1 MEAKVSPEVAR
12 AKAVLLAGG
21 TVQIPS
27 DFRLPFPTS
36 RSTAGPGAGSAEIVL
51 SFGGTR
57 AKKAIS
63 RTEGEFQLIQDQ
75 DSGTIRIHREDEL
88 VADGVELLPT
98 LLHAPFQAFINVDS
112 RCALSCAFCNT
123 HRLEHEITK
132 NLTDDKIL
140 AMVTDAASTDGFQ
153 GVALTSGVPGPEN
166 ETIERIVELTGRI
179 RAVLPSVAIGIEPY
193 VTHPRQ
199 VDDLKAAGATEIKI
213 NMESAD
219 PDIFDKVCPKRDYGA
234 TLHAINHACDVF
246 GKNKV
251 CSNIIFGLGE
261 TDENVLYGTKVLANM
276 GAVATLRAL
285 RVNDRNASALK
296 DALGSLMPVTADR
309 MLTLARGQ
317 KRILEKYKLTPLEFK
332 TMCHSCLS
340 CDIVPFWDI

>member
-21 TVQIPS
+21 TIQIPS

-63 RTEGEFQLIQDQ
+63 RAEGEFQLIQD
-75 DSGTIRIHREDEL
+75 SGTIRINREDEL
-88 VADGVELLPT
+88 IADGVELLPT

-123 HRLEHEITK
+123 HRLERDATK

-140 AMVTDAASTDGFQ
+140 AMAIDAASTSGFQ
-153 GVALTSGVPGPEN
+153 GVALTSGVPGPED
-166 ETIERIVELTGRI
+166 ETIERLVGLIGRI
-179 RAVLPSVAIGIEPY
+179 RAALPSAAIGVEPY

-199 VDDLKAAGATEIKI
+199 VDDIKAAGATEIKI

-219 PDIFDKVCPKRDYGA
+219 PDIFDKVCPNRDYGA
-234 TLHAINHACDVF
+234 TLHAINHACGVF
-246 GKNKV
+246 GKNRV

-261 TDENVLYGTKVLANM
+261 TDESVLHGTKVLANM

-285 RVNDRNASALK
+285 RVNERNVSALSE
-296 DALGSLMPVTADR
+296 ALGSLTPVTADR
-309 MLTLARGQ
+309 MLALAHGQ
-317 KRILEKYKLTPLEFK
+317 KDILKEYGLTPLEFK
-332 TMCHSCLS
+332 TMCHCCLS